1 MLLAN
6 QSVKRIDTLDPEIKR
21 KALRTL
27 LWFGI
32 VSITML
38 FAGLTS
44 AYIVRQG
51 EGKWAEFT
59 LPRLFALSCL
69 IIILSSVSM
78 QWALTSIKKNNAR
91 NLRTGL
97 MFTLLLGIGFVV
109 CQYLA
114 WSELYRN
121 GIVFTG
127 TIGQIK
133 SDYHYVY
140 TDAAKETAADIS
152 SAGNVAGSFLYVLT
166 GLHVAHLLAGLIALL
181 VVNVRSLRNKYSSAD
196 YNGVRMVATYWH
208 FLGGL
213 WLYLFLFLLYI
224 R

>member
-1 MLLAN
+1 MLLTG
-6 QSVKRIDTLDPEIKR
+6 QVKPIDTIDPEIQK
-21 KALRTL
+21 KAMRTL

-59 LPRLFALSCL
+59 LPQLFAVSSL
-69 IIILSSVSM
+69 IIVLSSICVQWGVS
-78 QWALTSIKKNNAR
+78 AIKKNNAK
-91 NLRTGL
+91 NLRIAL
-97 MFTLLLGIGFVV
+97 TLTMILGAGFVIS
-109 CQYLA
+109 QYFA
-114 WSELYRN
+114 WTELYSK

-127 TIGQIK
+127 TIGQITT
-133 SDYHYVY
+133 DYKYIP
-140 TDAAKETAADIS
+140 TPAAKETAAEIS
-152 SAGNVAGSFLYVLT
+152 SAGNVAGSFLYVIT
-166 GLHVAHLLAGLIALL
+166 GLHVVHLLAGLIAL
-181 VVNVRSLRNKYSSAD
+181 VVVFIRSLLNKYSD
-196 YNGVRMVATYWH
+196 RNFNGVMMLATYWH

>member
-1 MLLAN
+1 MDVLNNTMKPVDSLE
-6 QSVKRIDTLDPEIKR
+6 PEIKR

-51 EGKWAEFT
+51 EGKWVEFS
-59 LPRLFALSCL
+59 LPQLFAISSI
-69 IIILSSVSM
+69 IIILSSVTM
-78 QWALTSIKKNNAR
+78 QWGLISIKKNDTNRLKTA
-91 NLRTGL
+91 LIL
-97 MFTLLLGIGFVV
+97 TLLLGIGFVFT
-109 CQYLA
+109 QFFA
-114 WSELYRN
+114 WSELYHK

-127 TIGQIK
+127 TVGQIK
-133 SDYHYVY
+133 SDYTYIPSGN
-140 TDAAKETAADIS
+140 ETAEQVS
-152 SAGNVAGSFLYVLT
+152 QVGNVAASFLYVIT
-166 GLHVAHLLAGLIALL
+166 GLHVAHLLAGLIALII
-181 VVNVRSLRNKYSSAD
+181 VFSRAMMGKYSDKD
-196 YNGVRMVATYWH
+196 YNGVRMCTIYWH
-208 FLGGL
+208 FLDGL

>member
-1 MLLAN
+1 MIIAN
-6 QSVKRIDTLDPEIKR
+6 NAVRPVDPLEPEIKR

-51 EGKWAEFT
+51 EGKWVEFS
-59 LPRLFALSCL
+59 LPQLFTISSVV
-69 IIILSSVSM
+69 IVLSSITMHWGLLSIRKNDT
-78 QWALTSIKKNNAR
+78 QKLKTAL
-91 NLRTGL
+91 LL
-97 MFTLLLGIGFVV
+97 TLLLGIAFVFT
-109 CQYLA
+109 QYYA
-114 WSELYRN
+114 WSELYEK

-127 TIGQIK
+127 TVGQIK
-133 SDYHYVY
+133 TDYTYIPSG
-140 TDAAKETAADIS
+140 TETATQVS
-152 SAGNVAGSFLYVLT
+152 EAGNVAGSFLYVIT
-166 GLHVAHLLAGLIALL
+166 GLHVVHLLAGLISLI
-181 VVNVRSLRNKYSSAD
+181 VVFSRAMLGRYSAKD
-196 YNGVRMVATYWH
+196 HNGVRMCSIYWH
-208 FLGGL
+208 FLDGL